1 MGHGRMRT
9 RLSFGRSDSA
19 TYTDSTMR
27 VPNYPRHNALR
38 HVRPWMQRPVFSDV
52 RRQAAVHEAGHIVF
66 MRWLGMPSPGA
77 TITTNEAGAT
87 GEALWPDREFF
98 AGLPDPQADES
109 GTLAATAAGLFH
121 AGVVAEAIAAGVELV
136 GPIHYQGTDY
146 AQADEMLS
154 ERFGH
159 HASGAHFYAQRVALH
174 ALASMWG
181 DVELIAGALMQSGH
195 WKPN

>member
-1 MGHGRMRT
+1 MQ
-9 RLSFGRSDSA
+9 
-19 TYTDSTMR
+19 
-27 VPNYPRHNALR
+27 VPNYPSHNALR

-77 TITTNEAGAT
+77 TITINEAGAT
-87 GEALWPDREFF
+87 GKALWPDRAFF
-98 AGLPDPQADES
+98 AGLPDP
-109 GTLAATAAGLFH
+109 
-121 AGVVAEAIAAGVELV
+121 
-136 GPIHYQGTDY
+136 
-146 AQADEMLS
+146 QADEMLS

-195 WKPN
+195 WKPH